1 MHDVSQTIVAPAS
14 AAAGGARAIVRVSG
28 PQTVAVLQ
36 KISDLV
42 VQDERRPAVISAHI
56 ALTPNAAQGQARMPD
71 VRLPV
76 EVWLW
81 PTARSYTRQPLAEVH
96 LPGSPPLVE
105 LVIERLLAV
114 GARLAQPGEFTLRA
128 YLAGRLDLL
137 QAEAVL
143 GLIDARDES
152 SFQAALAQLAGGFS
166 TPLESLRGELLDL
179 LADLEAGLDFVD
191 EDIEFVS
198 NAEVQRRLAVAEEHV
213 AALLQRLASR
223 DAQQQLPRV
232 VLLGPPNAGKSQLF
246 NALVGEAA
254 AIVSPIAGT
263 TRDYLRGPCDCD
275 GLLVELIDTAG
286 IEDVDAPAA
295 TPAALAQQQ
304 THGQRA
310 QSDLQLW
317 CVDLAAEFVARSVSE
332 GEIPHIEVATKAD
345 LGRAERGTSSMLR
358 TSALTGTGLDEL
370 RREIARRLRERPGEI
385 MASSAA
391 RCRGSLAATLAA
403 LRDASQRAQQAE
415 HDEWLAADL
424 RAALAELGQVTGA
437 VQTNDLLDRIFSRFC
452 IGK

>member
-1 MHDVSQTIVAPAS
+1 
-14 AAAGGARAIVRVSG
+14 
-28 PQTVAVLQ
+28 
-36 KISDLV
+36 
-42 VQDERRPAVISAHI
+42 
-56 ALTPNAAQGQARMPD
+56 MPD
-71 VRLPV
+71 VRLPI
-76 EVWLW
+76 EIWLW
-81 PTARSYTRQPLAEVH
+81 PTARSYTRQPLAEIH
-96 LPGSPPLVE
+96 LLGSPPLVE
-105 LVIERLLAV
+105 LVIERLLAA

-143 GLIDARDES
+143 GLIDARDDS

-166 TPLESLRGELLDL
+166 APLETLRGELLDL

-198 NAEVQRRLAVAEEHV
+198 NAEVQHRLAVAEQHV
-213 AALLQRLASR
+213 ADLLQRLASR

-232 VLLGPPNAGKSQLF
+232 VLLGSPNAGKSQLY

-263 TRDYLRGPCDCD
+263 TRDYLRGACACD

-286 IEDVDAPAA
+286 IEDYADQEASPA
-295 TPAALAQQQ
+295 TLAQQQ

-310 QSDLQLW
+310 QADLQLW
-317 CVDLAAEFVARSVSE
+317 CVDLSANFVARSFSE
-332 GEIPHIEVATKAD
+332 GDNIPHINVGTKSD
-345 LGRAERGTSSMLR
+345 LAHKGKGPMPGVR
-358 TSALTGTGLDEL
+358 TSAHTGEGLDEL

-403 LRDASQRAQQAE
+403 LRDARQRAKQAE

-424 RAALAELGQVTGA
+424 RAALAELAQVTGA

>member
-1 MHDVSQTIVAPAS
+1 MHDVSQTIVAPAA
-14 AAAGGARAIVRVSG
+14 AAAGGARAIVRISG
-28 PQTVAVLQ
+28 PRTVAILQ
-36 KISDLV
+36 EIASISVPAD
-42 VQDERRPAVISAHI
+42 RRPAVISAVI
-56 ALTPNAAQGQARMPD
+56 RLTLGRTNLAE
-71 VRLPV
+71 VLPV
-76 EVWLW
+76 EIWLW
-81 PTARSYTRQPLAEVH
+81 PTARSYTRQPLAEIH

-105 LVIERLLAV
+105 LVIERLLAA

-152 SFQAALAQLAGGFS
+152 GFQAALAQLAGGFS
-166 TPLESLRGELLDL
+166 TPLETLRGELLDL

-191 EDIEFVS
+191 EDLDFVS
-198 NAEVQRRLAVAEEHV
+198 NAEVQRRLGAAEMQVAE
-213 AALLQRLASR
+213 LLQRLASR
-223 DAQQQLPRV
+223 DANQSLPRV
-232 VLLGPPNAGKSQLF
+232 VLLGSPNAGKSQLF
-246 NALVGEAA
+246 NALVGETA
-254 AIVSPIAGT
+254 AIVSSIAGT

-275 GLLVELIDTAG
+275 GLAVELIDTAG
-286 IEDVDAPAA
+286 IEMLDHVEISPAG
-295 TPAALAQQQ
+295 LAQQK
-304 THGQRA
+304 TDGQRA
-310 QSDLQLW
+310 QADLQLW
-317 CVDLAAEFVARSVSE
+317 CVDLSAKQLQYSDHVAGISS
-332 GEIPHIEVATKAD
+332 IPRIDVGTKSDLATACH
-345 LGRAERGTSSMLR
+345 TTTNHLR
-358 TSALTGTGLDEL
+358 TSALSGEGLTQL
-370 RREIARRLRERPGEI
+370 RREIASKLRQQPGEI

-403 LRDASQRAQQAE
+403 LREARRRAQLAE

>member
-28 PQTVAVLQ
+28 PQTVAILQ
-36 KISDLV
+36 EITNIV
-42 VQDERRPAVISAHI
+42 VPTDQRPAVISALI
-56 ALTPNAAQGQARMPD
+56 SLSAVGNCLVAN
-71 VRLPV
+71 LPV
-76 EVWLW
+76 EIWLW
-81 PTARSYTRQPLAEVH
+81 PTARSYTRQPLAEIH

-105 LVIERLLAV
+105 LVIERLLAA

-143 GLIDARDES
+143 GLIDARDDS
-152 SFQAALAQLAGGFS
+152 SFQAALGQLAGGFS
-166 TPLESLRGELLDL
+166 APLETLRGELLDL

-191 EDIEFVS
+191 EDLDFVS
-198 NAEVQRRLAVAEEHV
+198 NAEVQHRLAKAQQQV

-223 DAQQQLPRV
+223 DANQRLPRV
-232 VLLGPPNAGKSQLF
+232 VLLGSPNAGKSQLF
-246 NALVGEAA
+246 NALVGESA
-254 AIVSPIAGT
+254 AIVSPTAGT
-263 TRDYLRGPCDCD
+263 TRDYLRGTCDCE
-275 GLLVELIDTAG
+275 GLVVELIDTAG
-286 IEDVDAPAA
+286 IEEVAGALL
-295 TPAALAQQQ
+295 TPASLAQQQ

-310 QSDLQLW
+310 QADLQLW
-317 CVDLAAEFVARSVSE
+317 CFDLSAQQPEDVRQPLANDTIPRLVVGTKSDLNAASPELANS
-332 GEIPHIEVATKAD
+332 IQ
-345 LGRAERGTSSMLR
+345 
-358 TSALTGTGLDEL
+358 TSALTGAGLGEL
-370 RREIARRLRERPGEI
+370 RREIARQLRALPGEI

-391 RCRGSLAATLAA
+391 RCRGSLSATLAA
-403 LRDASQRAQQAE
+403 LREASRRAERAE

>member
-14 AAAGGARAIVRVSG
+14 AAASGGRAIVRISG
-28 PQTVAVLQ
+28 PQTVAILQ
-36 KISDLV
+36 DIAKISVPAD
-42 VQDERRPAVISAHI
+42 QRPAVIPATISFALRNAPSA
-56 ALTPNAAQGQARMPD
+56 D
-71 VRLPV
+71 FVPV
-76 EVWLW
+76 EIWLW
-81 PTARSYTRQPLAEVH
+81 PTARSYTRQPLAEIH

-105 LVIERLLAV
+105 LVIERLLAA

-152 SFQAALAQLAGGFS
+152 GFQAALAQLAGGFS
-166 TPLESLRGELLDL
+166 APLESLRGELLDL

-191 EDIEFVS
+191 EDLEFVS
-198 NAEVQRRLAVAEEHV
+198 NAEVQRRLAAAEQQV

-223 DAQQQLPRV
+223 DANQRLPRV
-232 VLLGPPNAGKSQLF
+232 VLLGSPNAGKSQLF

-275 GLLVELIDTAG
+275 GLTVELIDTAG
-286 IEDVDAPAA
+286 IEWLDQTEVSPAG
-295 TPAALAQQQ
+295 LAQQQ
-304 THGQRA
+304 THGQREQA
-310 QSDLQLW
+310 DLQLW
-317 CVDLAAEFVARSVSE
+317 CFDLSAKHLQPSLNPGTGSTVPRIDV
-332 GEIPHIEVATKAD
+332 GTKAE
-345 LGRAERGTSSMLR
+345 LEATAPNSAQHLR
-358 TSALTGTGLDEL
+358 TSALTGEGLAEL
-370 RREIARRLRERPGEI
+370 RQEIARQLRQQPGEI

-403 LRDASQRAQQAE
+403 LREASRRAQLAE

>member
-14 AAAGGARAIVRVSG
+14 AAAGGARLIVRVSG
-28 PQTVAVLQ
+28 PRTVAILQ
-36 KISDLV
+36 NIANFHVPADH
-42 VQDERRPAVISAHI
+42 RPWVIPGVI
-56 ALTPNAAQGQARMPD
+56 RFARDRANRFD
-71 VRLPV
+71 VLPV
-76 EVWLW
+76 EIWLW
-81 PTARSYTRQPLAEVH
+81 PTARSYTRQPLAEIH

-105 LVIERLLAV
+105 LVIERLLAA

-143 GLIDARDES
+143 GLIDAHDES

-166 TPLESLRGELLDL
+166 EPLETLRGELLDL

-191 EDIEFVS
+191 EDLEFVS
-198 NAEVQRRLAVAEEHV
+198 NAEVQRRLADAEQQI

-223 DAQQQLPRV
+223 DANQRLPRV
-232 VLLGPPNAGKSQLF
+232 VLLGSPNAGKSQLF
-246 NALVGEAA
+246 NALVGEAR
-254 AIVSPIAGT
+254 AIVSPVAGT

-275 GLLVELIDTAG
+275 GLHVELIDTAG
-286 IEDVDAPAA
+286 IETLDQVEISPAG
-295 TPAALAQQQ
+295 LAQQQ

-310 QSDLQLW
+310 QADLQLW
-317 CVDLAAEFVARSVSE
+317 CVDLSTKHPIDMALPLANSS
-332 GEIPHIEVATKAD
+332 IPRIDVGTKSD
-345 LGRAERGTSSMLR
+345 LAIDRPTQSNCIR
-358 TSALTGTGLDEL
+358 TSAVTAAGLAEL
-370 RREIARRLRERPGEI
+370 RREIANRLRAQPGEI

-403 LRDASQRAQQAE
+403 LREASRRAKLAE

-424 RAALAELGQVTGA
+424 RAALAELGQVTGV